1 MSIQSPFF
9 YWQIFSSPFLQI
21 EPHSRFHILQLL
33 LIPLIILKLR
43 IRNYQLVR
51 RSDCSTIKT
60 GYKINILESSTE
72 IRKVSSCLPVKHLR
86 EKERERERG
95 NDKGAIIGCLKTY
108 LYPARDKDNLEKPC
122 SWRGHDRRS
131 RSQPRNYRIIDRGG
145 ESKSSGFRVFPPDPS
160 FFFSFFLLF
169 PRAIRKVAKRNRLYT
184 NG

>member
-1 MSIQSPFF
+1 MSIQSLFL

-86 EKERERERG
+86 EKERERGGKRQG
-95 NDKGAIIGCLKTY
+95 RHYRLFK
-108 LYPARDKDNLEKPC
+108 NLSLPC
-122 SWRGHDRRS
+122 
-131 RSQPRNYRIIDRGG
+131 PR
-145 ESKSSGFRVFPPDPS
+145 
-160 FFFSFFLLF
+160 
-169 PRAIRKVAKRNRLYT
+169 
-184 NG
+184 